1 MLSEKERFSPENG
14 RFSLSVPTDQ
24 EHGVLRRFR
33 PGTDVDSMSRHSGPN
48 ERHKE
53 TLAMMIKI
61 KKFLDDNVGANLV
74 EYIILVGVIALV
86 AIAGF
91 KIFGEKV
98 DKKVQDQASKVEQIG
113 N

>member
-1 MLSEKERFSPENG
+1 M
-14 RFSLSVPTDQ
+14 
-24 EHGVLRRFR
+24 
-33 PGTDVDSMSRHSGPN
+33 
-48 ERHKE
+48 
-53 TLAMMIKI
+53 
-61 KKFLDDNVGANLV
+61 KKLVKLLKDNRGANLV

-98 DKKVQDQASKVEQIG
+98 DSKIQEQSSKVEQIG